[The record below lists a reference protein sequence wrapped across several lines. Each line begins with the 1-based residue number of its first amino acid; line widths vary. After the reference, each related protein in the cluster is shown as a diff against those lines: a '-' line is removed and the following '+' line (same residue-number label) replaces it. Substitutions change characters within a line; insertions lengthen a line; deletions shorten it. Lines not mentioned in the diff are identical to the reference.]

1 MAFNTG
7 IDASNLDYKT
17 TLDMVEK
24 VAKQVIRVATAD
36 DRLAEL
42 EKGEID
48 NGTVIENVVVELAEA
63 GAFTDTWDGT
73 DATNPFKGMEPELA
87 VKYFTDWTS
96 RQFSTKV
103 SMQKLRK
110 VMRAGDTAGVQELAD
125 AIVAALVEGENQAN
139 YNTIKSMFA
148 DSGVQANAITDGF
161 DVATGDYKAALLALK
176 NVISGMSYVNTTYNK
191 AGIKRKTNK
200 EDIRILM
207 PYHLRNAID
216 VEELAGVFNLEKAEV
231 AERIIEIDTPNVDT
245 IYVFDINAVQVYT
258 RLKEMTS
265 QFNPKTLETVFF
277 YTVDK
282 IYALSPLFDCAKI
295 TMSGH

>member
-1 MAFNTG
+1 MPYNTG
-7 IDASNLDYKT
+7 TNAAELDYKT

-24 VAKQVIRVATAD
+24 IAKQVIRVATAD

-63 GAFTDTWDGT
+63 GAFVDTYDGT
-73 DATNPFKGMEPELA
+73 DATNPFKALEPELA
-87 VKYFTDWTS
+87 VKYFTEWTQ

-110 VMRAGDTAGVQELAD
+110 VMRAGGGVQELAD
-125 AIVAALVEGENQAN
+125 AIVAALVEGENNTN
-139 YNTIKSMFA
+139 YETVKAMFA
-148 DSGVQANAITDGF
+148 DSGVRAGAIVDI
-161 DVATGDYKAALLALK
+161 ATVSDATDYKGILVALK
-176 NVISGMSYVNTTYNK
+176 NAISGMTFVNTTHNK
-191 AGIKRKTNK
+191 AGIKRKTNR
-200 EDIRILM
+200 ENIRILM

-231 AERIIEIDTPNVDT
+231 ASRIIEIDTPTVDD
-245 IYVFDINAVQVYT
+245 IYVFDIDAVQIYT

-265 QFNPKTLETVFF
+265 EFNGKTLETNFF

-282 IYALSPLFDCAKI
+282 LYALSPLFDCCRIHVGA
-295 TMSGH
+295 